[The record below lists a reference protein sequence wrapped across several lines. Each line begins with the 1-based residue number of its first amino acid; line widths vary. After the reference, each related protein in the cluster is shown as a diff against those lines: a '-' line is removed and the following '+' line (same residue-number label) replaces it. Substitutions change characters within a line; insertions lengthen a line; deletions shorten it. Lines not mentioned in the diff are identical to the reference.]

1 MSNSEDLE
9 QLISITGADRNVA
22 ENLLE
27 ACGGNLEMAVNMHME
42 DTGGGGGVSGLAGA
56 GAGAA
61 AAAEV
66 GQEEDEVRAPIPQ
79 KQEVMVGPGFEGY
92 MMNNR
97 VNKTLQQ
104 RRVRSVFD
112 GFRDFQAETRNMEDR
127 LEQGLPVSKSKKKTL
142 EELFK
147 PPLELMYQGD
157 WQSAR
162 DHADRTKRWLLV
174 NIQDAQEFQCQVLN
188 RDLWSNQGVK
198 TIVREHFV
206 FWQQYKESDEAERY
220 MTFYKIT
227 DWPYIAII
235 DPRTGENMVTWSKI
249 DSSTF
254 PELIT
259 EFLSLH
265 PSLETPVK
273 EPPRKKMRSENIL
286 EMDEEAQMA
295 AAIKASLAETLET
308 GDSSDGSD
316 LETFTDDDN
325 TNNSFELKRKVP
337 TVTNGKCSPEKE
349 KSESKRIPSAQDEDP
364 SWESFLG
371 SSEEKSN
378 ILIRWPDGSRDS
390 WAQPQ
395 DTKLRSLLLF
405 ISSKG
410 YSQDNYEVV
419 SNFPRRQID
428 CLDMDLSLKEASLFP
443 RETVFVHLKDN

>member
-1 MSNSEDLE
+1 MANPEDLE
-9 QLISITGADRNVA
+9 QLVSITGVDRNVA

-42 DTGGGGGVSGLAGA
+42 DTGGGGPPLPS
-56 GAGAA
+56 GAA
-61 AAAEV
+61 AQE
-66 GQEEDEVRAPIPQ
+66 EEDEVRAPIPQ

-112 GFRDFQAETRNMEDR
+112 GFRDFQAETRNLEDR

-147 PPLELMYQGD
+147 PPLDLMFQGD

-188 RDLWSNQGVK
+188 RDLWSNVGVK

-220 MTFYKIT
+220 MTFYKIS

-295 AAIKASLAETLET
+295 AAIKASLAETLDGGEA
-308 GDSSDGSD
+308 DSSDGSD

-325 TNNSFELKRKVP
+325 TNNSFEIKRKVP
-337 TVTNGKCSPEKE
+337 NGTGGKCSPEKE

-371 SSEEKSN
+371 VSEEKSN

-390 WAQPQ
+390 WAQPV
-395 DTKLRSLLLF
+395 DTKVRSLLLF

-410 YSQDNYEVV
+410 FSTEHYEVV
-419 SNFPRRQID
+419 TNFPRRQID
-428 CLDMDLSLKEASLFP
+428 SVDKDLTLKDASLFP